1 MAARSDYVHHNVFI
15 VVFSLVYY
23 FVVFFS
29 ELYGKIPDWATRLA
43 GRLRKNGLTS
53 HGSESISKADLSFF
67 NNPLMAGDAVKLQKH
82 KEDAD
87 KAVADRD
94 KQLREQHEQNRMLLQ
109 RLRDAKKNQ
118 GQGAFGK
125 KEPASKQTERKRKQK
140 QKETIYASTD
150 ER

>member
-1 MAARSDYVHHNVFI
+1 
-15 VVFSLVYY
+15 
-23 FVVFFS
+23 
-29 ELYGKIPDWATRLA
+29 
-43 GRLRKNGLTS
+43 
-53 HGSESISKADLSFF
+53 
-67 NNPLMAGDAVKLQKH
+67 MAGDAVKLQKH

-125 KEPASKQTERKRKQK
+125 KNPLANKRKGKGNKNKKK
-140 QKETIYASTD
+140 QFTPQRMRDDSDVIEMAPIRNKGKV
-150 ER
+150 